1 MVVPKIGT
9 QFVLKKIA
17 DEVLASPAKPE
28 EAAAAETVQP
38 QAVAPAPVAPPER
51 DEMDGQ
57 PVKDEEGVVIGRARR
72 VRSIAVYVVSDNFGA
87 LEADLESC
95 VLDDE
100 SQCFLVR
107 DEKDRLT
114 GLIYAPHPDRMPKS
128 TGALRADDI

>member
-17 DEVLASPAKPE
+17 DEVLAPPPE
-28 EAAAAETVQP
+28 PVEPEPDSKTIQP
-38 QAVAPAPVAPPER
+38 TAAPAAPVER
-51 DEMDGQ
+51 DELDGQ
-57 PVKDEEGVVIGRARR
+57 LITDEEGNTVGRARR
-72 VRSIAVYVVSDNFGA
+72 VHGVAVYVVSDNFSA
-87 LEADLESC
+87 LGGDLEEC

-100 SQCFLVR
+100 SRRYFVR
-107 DEKDRLT
+107 DEEGRLT